1 MHATE
6 SEVERIMIRP
16 WEYGGLPPRTA
27 DSLLLVMWSNASL
40 GTWSAWSVFSS
51 SGLFFVRRIEWARSR
66 DRIRVTGE
74 APTTFGAEVSIP
86 SPLAE
91 SLLSRAHVLAAA
103 LLLPEVPGITID
115 GVHRRLVVHAEQ
127 GELSANWQAG
137 TARAEHLDSWLE
149 ETANALN
156 RMLPSSTAREAQS
169 AV

>member
-6 SEVERIMIRP
+6 SEVERIITRP

-27 DSLLLVMWSNASL
+27 NSLLLVFWSNVSL
-40 GTWSAWSVFSS
+40 GIWSSWSVFSD
-51 SGLFFVRRIEWARSR
+51 GDLFFVRRIEWARGR

-86 SPLAE
+86 GRLAT

-103 LLLPEVPGITID
+103 PLLPEVPGITID

-127 GELSANWQAG
+127 GELSVNWQAG

-156 RMLPSSTAREAQS
+156 RMLPSSSAREAQS
-169 AV
+169 AA